1 MRFRLAII
9 VQLPNPHNFLLRLFA
24 SLPKYCSAVF
34 FRIPP
39 KDLGRRILKFQVV
52 PIVIP
57 RPKVGVRT
65 CKVSHIAK

>member
-34 FRIPP
+34 SGFR

-52 PIVIP
+52 PIGYR
-57 RPKVGVRT
+57 RPKWGVRT